1 MQESKSC
8 ALPLGDSPL
17 KTLFL
22 TLHASLNYK
31 RKGWVVGLEPTISR
45 TTIWRAN
52 QLHHTHH
59 NEPGGIRTLDLRL
72 RRPLL
77 YPAELQTHFN
87 IPFSK
92 GSPYFYGKAGDGN
105 RTHVS
110 SLEGWCS
117 TIELHPHDIGVT
129 GFEPATSWSQ
139 TRRSSQAEPHPV
151 NKVSRFAFNPF
162 ALDARFIILHCFRF
176 VNTFFH
182 FFQNVFCVVLFSPD
196 NKEILSY
203 LFSSVNT

>member
-1 MQESKSC
+1 M
-8 ALPLGDSPL
+8 
-17 KTLFL
+17 
-22 TLHASLNYK
+22 
-31 RKGWVVGLEPTISR
+31 GLEPMISR

-59 NEPGGIRTLDLRL
+59 ITYRTVFCPTKYHHIKFSGLNEPGGIRTLDLRL

-117 TIELHPHDIGVT
+117 TIELHPHSVSGWQDSNLRPPGPKPGALAKLSHTPMYHLLMVFIKLL
-129 GFEPATSWSQ
+129 
-139 TRRSSQAEPHPV
+139 SSSFV
-151 NKVSRFAFNPF
+151 
-162 ALDARFIILHCFRF
+162 FRF
-176 VNTFFH
+176 RFLPDDKWYYIIAIYKCQHLFWIFLKKLFFTFF
-182 FFQNVFCVVLFSPD
+182 PP
-196 NKEILSY
+196 I
-203 LFSSVNT
+203 

>member
-117 TIELHPHDIGVT
+117 TIELHPHIGVT

-139 TRRSSQAEPHPV
+139 TRRSSQAEPHPGISYV
-151 NKVSRFAFNPF
+151 PVSPVAQCLLYYKV
-162 ALDARFIILHCFRF
+162 FRLSI
-176 VNTFFH
+176 FFLH
-182 FFQNVFCVVLFSPD
+182 FFIFLMTFYFILFLHAISRLLLCRTFRQS
-196 NKEILSY
+196 KY
-203 LFSSVNT
+203 F